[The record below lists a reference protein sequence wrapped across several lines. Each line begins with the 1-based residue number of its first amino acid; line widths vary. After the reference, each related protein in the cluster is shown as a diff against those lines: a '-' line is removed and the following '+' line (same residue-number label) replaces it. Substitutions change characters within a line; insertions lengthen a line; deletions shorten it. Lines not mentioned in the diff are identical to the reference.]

1 MTLLSLGIGCGI
13 AVLILTRIISTVTAK
28 RRCQA
33 EAARLGCKPAPALP
47 NMGFLG
53 LTVVLSYL
61 KATREERGP
70 QRFVEALNELGTSG
84 KVHTARVEVLGSEVL
99 MTRDP
104 ENVKAIFV
112 THASSFEIGASR
124 AGCFEPLLGLGIFTQ
139 RGEPWRHSRALLRPQ
154 FSRDQIADMDLEER
168 HVNALSA
175 VLKTGA
181 DGWTDVVDLQPMFLK
196 MTLELMT
203 EFLYGHLPL
212 QTGQK
217 TDAPDREEFGYHFDA
232 GKSFLNTR
240 LALGKWH
247 WLLHSPEFFRHCEK
261 VHQYAEYFVRAK
273 LQHGQTNSPVKHVPK
288 EPTTKEKFVLL
299 DELARHTNN
308 PLEIRNETLN
318 VLSAGR
324 DTTASLL
331 GWIFYFLSR
340 YPRVFDKLRTTV
352 LAEFGTDT
360 SSIDFTKLRS
370 CQYLQYCINEALR
383 MTGIVPTIERESLE
397 DTVLPRGGGPDGS
410 NPVFLPK
417 GQRLMILVY
426 AMQQRCDIWGDD
438 PEVFRPE
445 RWEDRKAG
453 FEFIPFGGGPRKCV
467 GQQMALTEA
476 SYTVVRLLQRFD
488 KLENCEP
495 PGRIRLQHTLSI
507 RSGTGAVVRLHEAK
521 SG

>member
-1 MTLLSLGIGCGI
+1 MTLLSLGIGCGL

-28 RRCQA
+28 RRCRA
-33 EAARLGCKPAPALP
+33 EAARQGCMPAPTIP
-47 NMGFLG
+47 NRGFLG
-53 LTVVLSYL
+53 LTRILEYL

-70 QRFVEALNELGTSG
+70 QVFVDAMNELGTSG
-84 KVHTARVEVLGSEVL
+84 NVHTARLGVLGSEILV
-99 MTRDP
+99 TRDP

-124 AGCFEPLLGLGIFTQ
+124 AACFEPLLGLGIFTQ

-154 FSRDQIADMDLEER
+154 FSREQIADMDLEER
-168 HVNALSA
+168 HVSALSA
-175 VLKTGA
+175 VLRTGI
-181 DGWTDVVDLQPMFLK
+181 DGWTDTVDLQPLFLK

-203 EFLYGHLPL
+203 EFLYGHLPS

-232 GKSFLNTR
+232 GKGYLGTK

-247 WLLHSPEFFRHCEK
+247 WLIYSPAFSRHCEK
-261 VHQYAEYFVRAK
+261 VHQYADYFVRTK
-273 LQHGQTNSPVKHVPK
+273 LQHGQKKSTMNGAPQDL
-288 EPTTKEKFVLL
+288 TTKGKFVLL
-299 DELARHTNN
+299 DELAKDTTNA
-308 PLEIRNETLN
+308 LEIRNETLN

-331 GWIFYFLSR
+331 SWIFYFLSR
-340 YPRVFDKLRTTV
+340 YPRVSNKLRATI
-352 LAEFGTDT
+352 LSEIGTDAST
-360 SSIDFTKLRS
+360 IEFTKLRS
-370 CQYLQYCINEALR
+370 CQYLQHCINESLR
-383 MTGIVPTIERESLE
+383 ITGILPTMERESLE
-397 DTVLPRGGGPDGS
+397 DTVLPRGGGPDGTK
-410 NPVFLPK
+410 PVFLPK
-417 GQRLMILVY
+417 GQRVMISLY

-495 PGRIRLQHTLSI
+495 PGRIRFQHTLSI